1 MKLNNASSAR
11 TIRGTF
17 IRWPLMEQS
26 YKVVVIA
33 YFKVPASIM
42 CEKTAVFLIK
52 ISLYFWQHF
61 FKALEL

>member
-33 YFKVPASIM
+33 YFKVQLVK
-42 CEKTAVFLIK
+42 EK
-52 ISLYFWQHF
+52 SDQW
-61 FKALEL
+61 